1 MATMR
6 RVDSKTALGQQRA
19 GIRQG
24 ARHQQF
30 VGSGPSGR
38 EAELAKVRRMQEI
51 QHARAEKEQLEQ
63 PVSALVADLV
73 GDTMRLARTLIAFP
87 FRMAAALR
95 GHRASEA

>member
-1 MATMR
+1 MR
-6 RVDSKTALGQQRA
+6 RVDSKTAMGQQRA

-38 EAELAKVRRMQEI
+38 EAEVAKVRRMQEI
-51 QHARAEKEQLEQ
+51 QHAREERAHVEQ

-73 GDTMRLARTLIAFP
+73 GDAMRLARTLIAFP
-87 FRMAAALR
+87 FRMAVALR
-95 GHRASEA
+95 GHRATEA